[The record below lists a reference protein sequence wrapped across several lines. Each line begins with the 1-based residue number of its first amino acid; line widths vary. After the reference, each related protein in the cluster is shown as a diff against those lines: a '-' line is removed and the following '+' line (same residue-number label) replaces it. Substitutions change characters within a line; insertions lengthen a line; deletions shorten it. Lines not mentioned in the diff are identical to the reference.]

1 MTFRIRSLSGVALT
15 AAILA
20 LQTGAVHAQETVV
33 KVGVA
38 GPLTGGG
45 AAYGKDIENGARMAI
60 DDLNAKG
67 LAIGGR
73 QVKWVLQAETTP
85 AIRRPARRLPRSWSH
100 HRPMSGSG
108 LHR

>member
-38 GPLTGGG
+38 G
-45 AAYGKDIENGARMAI
+45 R
-60 DDLNAKG
+60 
-67 LAIGGR
+67 
-73 QVKWVLQAETTP
+73 
-85 AIRRPARRLPRSWSH
+85 
-100 HRPMSGSG
+100 
-108 LHR
+108 